1 VTIPGTG
8 GGLLDHTP
16 DVDVTIREARRF
28 QLPSSPGGLMTR
40 PMRRTRRRMLR
51 AAGFAML
58 RGAAYTAGS
67 TAMTG
72 VLVWL
77 ASR

>member
-1 VTIPGTG
+1 
-8 GGLLDHTP
+8 
-16 DVDVTIREARRF
+16 
-28 QLPSSPGGLMTR
+28 MTR

>member
-1 VTIPGTG
+1 MPRPLSHTG
-8 GGLLDHTP
+8 
-16 DVDVTIREARRF
+16 
-28 QLPSSPGGLMTR
+28 
-40 PMRRTRRRMLR
+40 RRMLR

-58 RGAAYTAGS
+58 RGAAYAAGS
-67 TAMTG
+67 AVTTG